1 LKRGDLVPVFLA
13 GEYGKVRPALV
24 IQSDLFARHPCVTI
38 LPVTTH
44 LRPIKTF
51 RISVKPTEKNGLRMF
66 SQIMIDKAHTIPR
79 EKAGAPFGELEAR
92 TLKAVER
99 SLAVFLGLG

>member
-1 LKRGDLVPVFLA
+1 VFLA

-24 IQSDLFARHPCVTI
+24 IQSDLFARHPSVTV
-38 LPVTTH
+38 LPITTH

-51 RISVKPTEKNGLRMF
+51 RISVKPTEKNGLRTY
-66 SQIMIDKAHTIPR
+66 SQIMIDKAYVIPR
-79 EKAGAPFGELEAR
+79 EKAGTPFGELEAH
-92 TLKAVER
+92 TLKAVES